1 MGRPRPFAH
10 SRIRAFS
17 LIRRGARRRPAHR
30 DRRSNAR
37 RGRRFARS
45 FVPIDR
51 RTGRTDDRTTGRGGG
66 GRGRGV
72 DTVKP
77 SNGRRA
83 LDDGRTTDDDR
94 TTTMAAREMEAL
106 TIASMASRDAV
117 RDANERNE

>member
-1 MGRPRPFAH
+1 
-10 SRIRAFS
+10 
-17 LIRRGARRRPAHR
+17 
-30 DRRSNAR
+30 
-37 RGRRFARS
+37 
-45 FVPIDR
+45 
-51 RTGRTDDRTTGRGGG
+51 
-66 GRGRGV
+66 
-72 DTVKP
+72 VKP